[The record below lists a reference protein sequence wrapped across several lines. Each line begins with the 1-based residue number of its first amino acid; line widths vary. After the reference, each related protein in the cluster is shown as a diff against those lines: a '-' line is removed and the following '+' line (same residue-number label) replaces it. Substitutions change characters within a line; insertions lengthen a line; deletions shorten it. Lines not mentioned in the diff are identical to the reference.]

1 MDYDK
6 VVHGAFNDLASRNIG
21 KDEYGQEAKAV
32 ADGIETLR
40 VRILTTLKASDN
52 KYKERQIE
60 YFKNTLSSPVLHF
73 DEALQRILFFNQIM
87 WQTRHRLNGL
97 GRLDYILADLYDA
110 DVKNGLL
117 TYDTA
122 TDYIADFLTN
132 LSKYP
137 EYKSDALQGDI
148 GQIIILGGNQ
158 PDGTYFCNDLTEIF
172 LKEQANLKKPD
183 PKTFLRVGKNMPSSL
198 LGLAVSCLTAK
209 TGSPLFSN
217 DEAVVPA
224 LKDFG
229 MPDEDAYSY
238 CVSACWEP

>member
-52 KYKERQIE
+52 TYKERQIE
-60 YFKNTLSSPVLHF
+60 YFKNTLSRPALHF

-110 DVKNGLL
+110 DVKDGLL
-117 TYDTA
+117 TYESA
-122 TDYIADFLTN
+122 SAYIADFLSN

-137 EYKSDALQGDI
+137 EYKSDALEGYWAD
-148 GQIIILGGNQ
+148 
-158 PDGTYFCNDLTEIF
+158 Y
-172 LKEQANLKKPD
+172 
-183 PKTFLRVGKNMPSSL
+183 
-198 LGLAVSCLTAK
+198 
-209 TGSPLFSN
+209 
-217 DEAVVPA
+217 
-224 LKDFG
+224 
-229 MPDEDAYSY
+229 YSWWQ
-238 CVSACWEP
+238 SAQR